1 MIPKYICATCGG
13 FEEDENGM
21 CVHGHDN
28 WMELDGCGI
37 LPYQVEEFE
46 KSVGLP
52 INMAYAALNGDN
64 EAINAIMKR
73 HEEITN
79 NDVS

>member
-1 MIPKYICATCGG
+1 MTPRYICATCGG

-28 WMELDGCGI
+28 WMELGGLGI
-37 LPYQVEEFE
+37 LPDQVEEF
-46 KSVGLP
+46 KKNVGLP
-52 INMAYAALNGDN
+52 ISVAYAALSGDN
-64 EAINAIMKR
+64 EAINTIMKR

-79 NDVS
+79 NDVV